1 MKLRLSIILL
11 AAAALAAAPAAG
23 QTIKSLGFNTSNGVV
38 LTTALSNLPLTF
50 TNIGGIS
57 GSSFDSGNV
66 LINSNT
72 VTFYGTNSGL
82 AFSAGASASQIRNQ
96 IGLGATWLTNTNVT
110 NFRTAIGLGATNLP
124 TFRGLEIVDGGDE
137 MQINGISI
145 NSVAFGGELNFEE
158 RQLTQDGAT
167 VFAWNTNSFA
177 VTPAATFST
186 NVTVN
191 GSLSVGSL
199 ATTTPSTWALDA
211 TQTAAAT
218 NGRLTLPSNGN
229 VIRLTNNNAIS
240 SVTNGVLG
248 AFYYLVNQATNAV
261 TISNVGGITI
271 DGAQN
276 LTLSPN
282 ESATLVA
289 TGPTN
294 VSVAARGDLTDVAL
308 GGTANTAPSQ
318 TASSA
323 SSLMTREL
331 SDARYSFSRWYDA
344 NDLLSGAQNVGANPL
359 ISGAD
364 AGHIVNATLVTVSNV
379 NTKFM
384 LPVDYRVSGSVKVVS
399 YWTDRNLTNSGT
411 NGDIAVWTF
420 PFVASPT
427 NNMPAT
433 ANAGLTF
440 GTTVQNTFTANYVGS
455 TNRQFYVMEQTLNFA
470 TVTNISATNPMQL
483 KWVELQRRGGDA
495 TDTSSDSIYLSGVHI
510 YVP

>member
-1 MKLRLSIILL
+1 
-11 AAAALAAAPAAG
+11 
-23 QTIKSLGFNTSNGVV
+23 V
-38 LTTALSNLPLTF
+38 
-50 TNIGGIS
+50 
-57 GSSFDSGNV
+57 
-66 LINSNT
+66 
-72 VTFYGTNSGL
+72 
-82 AFSAGASASQIRNQ
+82 
-96 IGLGATWLTNTNVT
+96 
-110 NFRTAIGLGATNLP
+110 
-124 TFRGLEIVDGGDE
+124 
-137 MQINGISI
+137 
-145 NSVAFGGELNFEE
+145 
-158 RQLTQDGAT
+158 
-167 VFAWNTNSFA
+167 
-177 VTPAATFST
+177 
-186 NVTVN
+186 
-191 GSLSVGSL
+191 
-199 ATTTPSTWALDA
+199 
-211 TQTAAAT
+211 
-218 NGRLTLPSNGN
+218 LTLPSNAN

-318 TASSA
+318 TADSG

-331 SDARYSFSRWYDA
+331 SDARYSFSRWYGA
-344 NDLLSGAQNVGANPL
+344 NEILSGAQNVGLNPL
-359 ISGAD
+359 ISGND
-364 AGHIVNATLVTVSNV
+364 TGHIVNAILVTLSNN
-379 NTKFM
+379 NTKVM

-440 GTTVQNTFTANYVGS
+440 GTSVQNTFTANYAGG